1 MGNNRDVYEGRFSQ
15 GVFNF
20 SGISLSSSCIIRS
33 DSDMSAWDTIGTLES
48 FPKNHV
54 LLRRDNVPDRFYIV
68 KSGTVVGYEELSNGN
83 ELICYVMEKNA
94 MLLEANVLLSRPSPV
109 SFRTLEE
116 SQLLCISREKLIE
129 TINAEPQ
136 ALFALFCSV
145 SDKFL
150 VAMDELREVKSRSAE
165 WRLCEL
171 LLEFAARYGAAYDSK
186 VLIRKRINIQ
196 LLTQMLGINRS
207 TTVRSMRTLRDLG
220 LIEHINGFYCVR
232 SVEALRRHQELLEY

>member
-1 MGNNRDVYEGRFSQ
+1 MDKSKGRFSEKLY
-15 GVFNF
+15 NF
-20 SGISLSSSCIIRS
+20 GGASFSSSCIICP
-33 DSDMSAWDTIGTLES
+33 DSDMSAWDAVGTLAS

-54 LLRRDNVPDRFYIV
+54 LLERDEVPDRFYIV
-68 KSGTVVGYEELSNGN
+68 KSGTVAGYEELANGN

-94 MLLEANVLLSRPSPV
+94 MLLEANVLLSRPVPV
-109 SFRTLEE
+109 SFRTLEASE
-116 SQLLCISREKLIE
+116 LLCISRDKLLE
-129 TINAEPQ
+129 TVNAEPR

-150 VAMDELREVKSRSAE
+150 EAMDELREAKSRSAE

-171 LLEFAARYGAAYDSK
+171 LMEFAALYGAAYDGK
-186 VLIRKRINIQ
+186 VLIQKRINIQ

-220 LIEHINGFYCVR
+220 LIEYINGFYCVR
-232 SVEALRRHQELLEY
+232 STDALRRHQELLGN